1 MAPRLMRPFSAAHAG
16 ERGSFIS
23 LPQFIFVL
31 EKAFCNLQD
40 SNNPLAVELEREN
53 DPAREIFLSGFS
65 DLLPLRRRLDV
76 NGEDLFKCSTR

>member
-1 MAPRLMRPFSAAHAG
+1 VPFSLVHAG
-16 ERGSFIS
+16 ERAGFIS
-23 LPQFIFVL
+23 VPQFIFVL
-31 EKAFCNLQD
+31 ESPRKTFRGRET